1 MNNTVLVCLSPS
13 PSNIEVIQSAY
24 QSLHKKDKFIA
35 IYVSNHKQSLKEFE
49 QRQLDKN
56 MEFAKQLNA
65 DVEIIYADDTVNQII
80 QYANIYKVK
89 KIVVGKSINK
99 KRWYLKHSLSEQILE
114 QDHNFEV
121 LVVPT
126 KAKIKIPKIDF
137 QEKMSSHDSFISIF
151 ILMVCTLV
159 GYFFFMMNF
168 HDSNIIMVY
177 ILGVLLI
184 ALLTS
189 SRVYSVLS
197 TIASVLLFNFC
208 FTFPTMSL
216 SVYDSSYVM
225 TFLIMII
232 VAFIT
237 STLTSR
243 IKQNASTSSNMA
255 YISKILL
262 ETNQTLQQYSSEQDI
277 VNAGCKILSELLKRN
292 IIYYTVENNNLNQ
305 SIFISIDNKVDINE
319 YLNPSEKGV
328 AEWVAI
334 HNKYAGASTR
344 YLSNA
349 KCLYYAIRK
358 GENVHGVIGIDLNN
372 ERLDSL
378 ENRILLAI
386 LGEMALTLENIKNMQ
401 EKNEAIYTMKKEQL
415 RSDLLRSISHDLRTP
430 LTSIYGNSDILLN
443 DNGQLSEEK
452 RKILCADIYDDSL
465 WLINLVENLLSITK
479 IEDGKMK
486 LKIEPQMI
494 EDIVN
499 EALKHVNREKKKY
512 QINIDIKDD
521 FLMADMDARLIIQ
534 VIINLVDNAIKY
546 SPLGSIIDIVAYQKE
561 EMIYMEVRDTGE
573 GIPKEEKVKI
583 FEKFYTLNNVLA
595 DSKKSIG
602 LGLSLCKSIVEA
614 HGGNIYVVDNY
625 PKGSIFTFTLPATK
639 ITLNNGDP
647 KLNLNFE
654 LKI

>member
-1 MNNTVLVCLSPS
+1 MKTEMREIMNNTILVCLSPS
-13 PSNIEVIQSAY
+13 PSNTQVIYSAH
-24 QSLHKKDKFIA
+24 QLLHQNDKLAA
-35 IYVSNHKQSLKEFE
+35 IYVLNQKQSLKENE
-49 QRQLDKN
+49 KQQLDKN
-56 MEFAKQLNA
+56 MELAKKLNA
-65 DVEIIYADDTVNQII
+65 DVEIIYADDIANQII
-80 QYANIYKVK
+80 RYANLYKIK
-89 KIVVGKSINK
+89 KIVVGKSIYK
-99 KRWYLKHSLSEQILE
+99 KRWLFRHSLSEQILE
-114 QDHNFEV
+114 QANNVEV

-126 KAKIKIPKIDF
+126 KVKKIIPKIDF
-137 QEKMSSHDSFISIF
+137 QKKINFHDNFISV
-151 ILMVCTLV
+151 LMLLLCTVV
-159 GYFFFMMNF
+159 GYFFFAMGF

-189 SRVYSVLS
+189 SRLYSVLS

-216 SVYDSSYVM
+216 SVYDSSYLM
-225 TFLIMII
+225 TFFIMII

-237 STLTSR
+237 STLTCQ
-243 IKQNASTSSNMA
+243 IKKNAYTSSNMA

-262 ETNQTLQQYSSEQDI
+262 ETNQTLQQYSSEQDV
-277 VNAGCKILSELLKRN
+277 VNCSCRILSELLRKN
-292 IIYYTVENNNLNQ
+292 IIYYTVENNKLNN
-305 SIFISIDNKVDINE
+305 SLFISSDDKTNIQE
-319 YLNPSEKGV
+319 YLNSSEKGV
-328 AEWVAI
+328 AKWVAI
-334 HNKYAGASTR
+334 HNKHAGATTR
-344 YLSNA
+344 YFSEA

-358 GENVHGVIGIDLNN
+358 GENVHGVIGIDLNST
-372 ERLDSL
+372 RLDSL

-386 LGEMALTLENIKNMQ
+386 LGEMALSLENIKIIQ
-401 EKNEAIYTMKKEQL
+401 DKNEAIYTMKKEQL

-443 DNGQLSEEK
+443 GEGQLSEAK
-452 RKILCADIYDDSL
+452 RKSLYADIYDDSL

-512 QINIDIKDD
+512 RIKIDIKDD
-521 FLMADMDARLIIQ
+521 YLMADMDARLIIQ

-546 SPLGSIIDIVAYQKE
+546 TPIGSMINIISYQKD
-561 EMIYMEVRDTGE
+561 EMIYIEVRDTGE
-573 GIPKEEKVKI
+573 GIPDIEKSKV

-614 HGGNIYVVDNY
+614 HGGRIYVSDNK

-639 ITLNNGDP
+639 I
-647 KLNLNFE
+647 NLDNE
-654 LKI
+654 IIR

>member
-1 MNNTVLVCLSPS
+1 MKTEMREIMNNTILVCLSPS
-13 PSNIEVIQSAY
+13 PSNTQVIYSAH
-24 QSLHKKDKFIA
+24 QLLHQNDKLAA
-35 IYVSNHKQSLKEFE
+35 IYVLNQKQSLKENE
-49 QRQLDKN
+49 KQQLDKN
-56 MEFAKQLNA
+56 MELAKKLNA
-65 DVEIIYADDTVNQII
+65 DVEIIYADDIANQII
-80 QYANIYKVK
+80 RYANLYKIK
-89 KIVVGKSINK
+89 KIVVGKSIYK
-99 KRWYLKHSLSEQILE
+99 KRWLFRHSLSEQILE
-114 QDHNFEV
+114 QANNVEV

-126 KAKIKIPKIDF
+126 KVKKIIPKIDF
-137 QEKMSSHDSFISIF
+137 QKKINFHDNFISV
-151 ILMVCTLV
+151 LMLLLCTVV
-159 GYFFFMMNF
+159 GYFFFAMGF

-189 SRVYSVLS
+189 SRLYSVLS

-216 SVYDSSYVM
+216 SVYDSSYLM
-225 TFLIMII
+225 TFFIMII

-237 STLTSR
+237 STLTCQ
-243 IKQNASTSSNMA
+243 IKKNAYTSSNMA

-262 ETNQTLQQYSSEQDI
+262 ETNQTLQQYSSEQDV
-277 VNAGCKILSELLKRN
+277 VNCSCRILSELLRKN
-292 IIYYTVENNNLNQ
+292 IIYYTVENNKLNN
-305 SIFISIDNKVDINE
+305 SLFISSDDKTNIQE
-319 YLNPSEKGV
+319 YLNSSEKGV
-328 AEWVAI
+328 AKWVAI
-334 HNKYAGASTR
+334 HNKHAGATTR
-344 YLSNA
+344 YFSEA

-358 GENVHGVIGIDLNN
+358 GENVHGVIGIDLNST
-372 ERLDSL
+372 RLNSL

-386 LGEMALTLENIKNMQ
+386 LGEMALSLENIKIIQ
-401 EKNEAIYTMKKEQL
+401 DKNEAIYTMKKEQL

-443 DNGQLSEEK
+443 GEGQLSEAK
-452 RKILCADIYDDSL
+452 RKSLYADIYDDSL

-512 QINIDIKDD
+512 RIKIDIKDD
-521 FLMADMDARLIIQ
+521 YLMADMDARLIIQ

-546 SPLGSIIDIVAYQKE
+546 TPIGSMINIISYQKD
-561 EMIYMEVRDTGE
+561 EMIYIEVRDTGE
-573 GIPKEEKVKI
+573 GIPDIEKSKV

-614 HGGNIYVVDNY
+614 HGGRIYVSDNK

-639 ITLNNGDP
+639 I
-647 KLNLNFE
+647 NLDNE
-654 LKI
+654 IIR

>member
-1 MNNTVLVCLSPS
+1 MNNIVLVCLSSS
-13 PSNIEVIQSAY
+13 PSNSEVIQSAY
-24 QSLHKKDKFIA
+24 QSLHQNDKLIA
-35 IYVSNHKQSLKEFE
+35 IYVLNHKQNLKEIE

-56 MEFAKQLNA
+56 IELAKQCNA
-65 DVEIIYADDTVNQII
+65 DIEIVYADDIVNQIV
-80 QYANIYKVK
+80 QYATLHKVK
-89 KIVVGKSINK
+89 KVVVGKSVDK
-99 KRWYLKHSLSEQILE
+99 KRWSLKHSLSEQILE
-114 QDHNFEV
+114 QVDNLEV

-126 KAKIKIPKIDF
+126 KRKTKIPKMDPQMKINY
-137 QEKMSSHDSFISIF
+137 HDSFISIF
-151 ILMVCTLV
+151 ILMACTLV
-159 GYFFFMMNF
+159 GYFFFIMNF

-177 ILGVLLI
+177 ILGVLFI

-189 SRVYSVLS
+189 SKIYSVLS
-197 TIASVLLFNFC
+197 IIVSVLLFNFC

-225 TFLIMII
+225 TFLIIII

-243 IKQNASTSSNMA
+243 IKHNAHTSSNMA

-262 ETNQTLQQYSSEQDI
+262 ETNQTLQQYSSEQD
-277 VNAGCKILSELLKRN
+277 VVSRGCQILSELLKKN
-292 IIYYTVENNNLNQ
+292 IIYYTVDNNQLNQ
-305 SIFISIDNKVDINE
+305 SIFISIDDKTNLDE
-319 YLNPSEKGV
+319 YSSEKGV
-328 AEWVAI
+328 AEWVAT
-334 HNKYAGASTR
+334 HNKHAGATTR

-386 LGEMALTLENIKNMQ
+386 LGEMALSLENIKNMQ

-443 DNGQLSEEK
+443 GEKQLSEEK
-452 RKILCADIYDDSL
+452 RKTLYADIYDDSL

-479 IEDGKMK
+479 IEEGKMK

-494 EDIVN
+494 EDIVY
-499 EALKHVNREKKKY
+499 EALKHVNREKKRY
-512 QINIDIKDD
+512 QINIDIQDD
-521 FLMADMDARLIIQ
+521 YLMADMDARLIIQ
-534 VIINLVDNAIKY
+534 VIINLIDNAIKY
-546 SPLGSIIDIVAYQKE
+546 TPFGSTINIVSFQKD
-561 EMIYMEVRDTGE
+561 EMIYVEVCDTGD
-573 GIPKEEKVKI
+573 GIPDEEKSRI

-614 HGGNIYVVDNY
+614 HGGKIYVTDND
-625 PKGSIFTFTLPATK
+625 PNGSIFTFTLPATK
-639 ITLNNGDP
+639 IHLLDG
-647 KLNLNFE
+647 NLE
-654 LKI
+654 